1 MFDPY
6 KQGFYGVWRNL
17 SSVWNEKLFHA
28 DLYCLYNFYL
38 QIAPLMP
45 TFRDLIFLAIDHN
58 KQDIAFKLA
67 SLGAD
72 LNRKEKVCYQI
83 MLTNHKS
90 RQTFLSIKLQL
101 FSYVSILTFVFVA
114 QKEPFH

>member
-1 MFDPY
+1 MDGEYSVIKNDVIKRFDCTN
-6 KQGFYGVWRNL
+6 FYAL
-17 SSVWNEKLFHA
+17 
-28 DLYCLYNFYL
+28 CIFYL

-58 KQDIAFKLA
+58 KQDIAYKLA

-83 MLTNHKS
+83 VLNRAHKNKY
-90 RQTFLSIKLQL
+90 REIMIIFLSIHFNIWFEMVLL
-101 FSYVSILTFVFVA
+101 VIHNVCFV
-114 QKEPFH
+114 